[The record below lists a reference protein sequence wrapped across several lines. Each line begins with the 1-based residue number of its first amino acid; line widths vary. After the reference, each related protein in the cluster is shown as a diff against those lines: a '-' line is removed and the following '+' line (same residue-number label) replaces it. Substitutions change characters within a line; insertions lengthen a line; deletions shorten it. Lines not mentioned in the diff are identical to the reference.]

1 MTKKIWS
8 CDVTIY
14 YKWSNRED
22 RLRIK
27 FDNVEGSNPNVC
39 YQKACDTIRLV
50 NMQQKEKDENSPTM
64 TILGGC
70 ATFNFE
76 E

>member
-14 YKWSNRED
+14 FKWSNRAD

-27 FDNVEGSNPNVC
+27 FDNVEGSDPNVC
-39 YQKACDTIRLV
+39 YQKACDSIRML
-50 NMQQKEKDENSPTM
+50 NKLHKEKDEGQPTM
-64 TILGGC
+64 IILGGC

>member
-27 FDNVEGSNPNVC
+27 FDDVKGSHPRVC
-39 YQKACDTIRLV
+39 YEKACDTIRLV
-50 NMQQKEKDENSPTM
+50 NTAQKEKDENSPTM
-64 TILGGC
+64 IILGGC
-70 ATFNFE
+70 AVFNFE